1 LSARS
6 ETYIHSNHEGTMR
19 GTAKLLIG
27 LALLAGCSDD
37 PVSSEDQDLAA
48 LRTLTQPF
56 QSFEAGKAAGYDAP
70 FMGCFANDSGA
81 MGIHYQNTTIDL
93 AATPA
98 VDKPPFLMY
107 EPQQD
112 GTMRLVGV
120 EYVKAPPTDPAPR
133 LYNQSFT
140 YNTGLKVWALHV
152 WAWKRNPSGL
162 YANWNPTV
170 TCKFAPQTAAMAH
183 P

>member
-1 LSARS
+1 
-6 ETYIHSNHEGTMR
+6 MR
-19 GTAKLLIG
+19 GTARLLIG

-37 PVSSEDQDLAA
+37 PVSSQDQDLATLHA
-48 LRTLTQPF
+48 LTQPF
-56 QSFEAGKAAGYDAP
+56 QSFDAGKPAGYNAP

-81 MGIHYQNTTIDL
+81 MGIHYQNTSIDL

-120 EYVKAPPTDPAPR
+120 EYVK
-133 LYNQSFT
+133 
-140 YNTGLKVWALHV
+140 
-152 WAWKRNPSGL
+152 
-162 YANWNPTV
+162 
-170 TCKFAPQTAAMAH
+170 
-183 P
+183 